1 MHIRRSV
8 GVLGAGFLTL
18 GLLATG
24 TAQAGATPV
33 GTAAPGRSGLAPLT
47 ASTAARLSR
56 RVDEQVIVVM
66 RDQHRSLADTRAGAA
81 RRQMVLG
88 AEQAPIVS
96 DLRRTGSRGIHPLQ
110 LLNGVVATVSA
121 GEARRLKSDPAVA
134 EVVANQTVVLGPAP
148 TLLATARAASPRRTA
163 TKSSTACQEG
173 PGGVEL
179 DPEALSVIHAAST
192 NPNEPTA
199 RRLGFS
205 GTGVTVGFMA
215 EQVNVDEP
223 GFVRRNGTHVFT
235 DYRDFTGEGPTTGTF
250 GGEAILDASSI
261 AAQGNQVFQLGS
273 CTFRVEGVAPGASLV
288 GIKVFPE
295 GALTATTSALLEGI
309 NYAVSHDHVNVLN
322 ESFGYNPLP
331 DTARDLI
338 RQADEAAVRA
348 GTVVVVSSG
357 DAGPTQT
364 IGSPSTAPGVISVGA
379 TTTFRAYAQADIA
392 NYHQIG
398 AKGWVN
404 GNMSALS
411 SSGVA
416 EDLKS
421 PDVVAPGDL
430 NWTLANYQPG
440 SYGAGISGGTSE
452 AAPLTAGVAALVIQA
467 YRSDHGGATPPPALV
482 KRIITSTATDLGHP
496 GYEQGTG
503 LLNAYQA
510 VEAALSVHTAAG
522 APRHHGETL
531 LESRDQLRGVGLPG
545 ARKAFGL
552 TVTNTGQDT
561 QTVRLAGRVLSAYA
575 PLVTRT
581 VTLGAHVGRH
591 FNGLD
596 ARFVTFR
603 VPRGISRLDAAV
615 AAPTKDYS
623 MDLTLLDPA
632 HRLVAYSL
640 PQGYAN
646 HGDDQVAFPA
656 AGTWTA
662 VVTDYPG
669 SQGGYSGPVRFEA
682 SVARYQSFGTA
693 IPGTMTLRP
702 GASRTVAFVASTPSS
717 PGDLSAALTV
727 HSSGGVH
734 GALPIALR
742 SLVPLRR
749 GSGTFSDTVTGG
761 NGRGGAPAAT
771 AFYQFDVPKG
781 KRALDV
787 QTLEST
793 SALDPYDLYLVDPEG
808 ETVGHSSNQSVV
820 GASASGLRTAT
831 RPGARAHVLW
841 PAAGRWTLVVAFSN
855 PVKGTALQSALRGV
869 VSFAEVRPR
878 TAGLPRSP
886 STRLPDGTAHLV
898 RITVRN
904 NGPAPEAY
912 FVDARF
918 HYSTTLSLRSIT
930 PSANLT
936 LPLAVSGTT
945 PQWIVPT
952 ETTRLLATAAST
964 APVTFD
970 WAPYTGNIG
979 GALNGDP
986 DLGAVRSATG
996 ASTTWSHTPVTPG
1009 DWEIDPALVGPF
1021 ASAAPA
1027 AKVTLSMRAT
1037 TKAFDR
1043 SVRST
1048 TGDFWA
1054 REAGQSSQSFR
1065 PVIVRPGQTA
1075 TIYVTITPKAK
1086 SGSVVHGTLFLDDAS
1101 SLSPFGQAVP
1111 SGQEL
1116 ASMPFAYTV
1125 SGG

>member
-1 MHIRRSV
+1 MRIRRSV
-8 GVLGAGFLTL
+8 GALGAGALTL

-24 TAQAGATPV
+24 TARAGATAAATV
-33 GTAAPGRSGLAPLT
+33 APGRSGLAPLT
-47 ASTAARLSR
+47 ASAAARLSR

-66 RDQHRSLADTRAGAA
+66 HDQHLTVPDTRAGAG
-81 RRQMVLG
+81 RRQLALG
-88 AEQAPIVS
+88 AEQAPIIS
-96 DLRRTGSRGIHPLQ
+96 DLRRTGSRGIHPLE
-110 LLNGVVATVSA
+110 LVNGVVATVSA
-121 GEARRLKSDPAVA
+121 GEARRLASDPAVS
-134 EVVANQTVVLGPAP
+134 EVAPDQTVSLGPAP
-148 TLLATARAASPRRTA
+148 KLLAGAPLASPAPTA
-163 TKSSTACQEG
+163 TKVEPSCAKG

-179 DPEALSVIHAAST
+179 DPEALSVIHADST

-199 RRLGFS
+199 RRLGFT
-205 GTGVTVGFMA
+205 GAGVTVAFMA
-215 EQVNVDEP
+215 EQVNVEEP
-223 GFVRRNGTHVFT
+223 GFIRRNGTHVFT

-273 CTFRVEGVAPGASLV
+273 CKFRVEGVAPGASLV

-309 NYAVSHDHVNVLN
+309 DYAVSHDHVNVLN

-357 DAGPTQT
+357 DAGPMQT
-364 IGSPSTAPGVISVGA
+364 FSSPATAPGVISAGA
-379 TTTFRAYAQADIA
+379 TTTLRAYAQVDIA

-398 AKGWVN
+398 AQGWVDD
-404 GNMSALS
+404 NMSALS
-411 SSGVA
+411 SAGIA

-430 NWTLANYQPG
+430 NWTLSNYQPG
-440 SYGAGISGGTSE
+440 SYRAGISGGTSE

-467 YRSDHGGATPPPALV
+467 YRSDHGAATPSPALV

-510 VEAALSVHTAAG
+510 VEAALSVSTAAG

-531 LESRDQLRGVGLPG
+531 LEGRDQLRAIGLPG
-545 ARKAFGL
+545 VRKAFGL

-561 QTVRLAGRVLSAYA
+561 QTVRLAGRVLGAYA
-575 PLVTRT
+575 PLQSTT
-581 VTLGAHVGRH
+581 VTLGTRVGRH

-603 VPRGISRLDAAV
+603 VPPGVSRLDAAI
-615 AAPTKDYS
+615 AAPAKDYS

-632 HRLVAYSL
+632 HRFVAYSL
-640 PQGYAN
+640 PEGFAN
-646 HGDDQVAFPA
+646 HGDDQVRFPA

-662 VVTDYPG
+662 VITDYPG

-682 SVARYQSFGTA
+682 SVARYESFGTA
-693 IPGTMTLRP
+693 IPGRMTLRP
-702 GASRTVAFVASTPSS
+702 GASRTVAFVATTPPA
-717 PGDLSAALTV
+717 PGDLGATLTLQT
-727 HSSGGVH
+727 SGGVH
-734 GALPIALR
+734 SALPIALR

-749 GSGTFSDTVTGG
+749 GAGTFSDTVTGG

-771 AFYQFDVPKG
+771 ALYQFDVPTAR
-781 KRALDV
+781 RALDV
-787 QTLEST
+787 QTLESAP
-793 SALDPYDLYLVDPEG
+793 ALDPYDLYLVDPEG
-808 ETVGHSSNQSVV
+808 ETVGHSSNESMV
-820 GASASGLRTAT
+820 GTSASGPGRTKA
-831 RPGARAHVLW
+831 GARAHVLW
-841 PAAGRWTLVVAFSN
+841 PKAGRWTLVVVFSN
-855 PVKGTALQSALRGV
+855 PVRGTALSSTLHGI
-869 VSFAEVRPR
+869 VSVAEIRPR

-886 STRLPDGTAHLV
+886 STRLADGVAHLV

-918 HYSTTLSLRSIT
+918 HCSTTLSLRSIT
-930 PSANLT
+930 PSADLR
-936 LPLAVSGTT
+936 LPLAVSAGT

-952 ETTRLLATAAST
+952 ETTGLLATARST
-964 APVTFD
+964 APVIFD
-970 WAPYTGNIG
+970 WAPYTGNLG

-986 DLGAVRSATG
+986 DLGAVRNGTG
-996 ASTTWSHTPVTPG
+996 ATATWSHTPVTPG

-1021 ASAAPA
+1021 ASAAPS

-1043 SVRST
+1043 SARST
-1048 TGDFWA
+1048 TGDLFA
-1054 REAGQSSQSFR
+1054 RAAGQSSQPFR
-1065 PVIVRPGQTA
+1065 PAVVGPGQTT
-1075 TIYVTITPKAK
+1075 TIYVTITPNAK
-1086 SGSVVHGTLFLDDAS
+1086 SGTVVHGTLFLDDAT

-1125 SGG
+1125 SGS